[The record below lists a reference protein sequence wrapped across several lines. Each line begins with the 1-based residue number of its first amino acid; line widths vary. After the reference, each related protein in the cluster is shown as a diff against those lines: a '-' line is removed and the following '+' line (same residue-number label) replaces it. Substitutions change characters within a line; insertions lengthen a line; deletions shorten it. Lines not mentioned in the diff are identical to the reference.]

1 MNPIQKAIAKSD
13 KVVKQT
19 GIPCFIVKELVDVE
33 AYTAEKWSDKEFRK
47 KLSKDK
53 SRSLTTLRQ
62 RIKKYFVEASKVS

>member
-1 MNPIQKAIAKSD
+1 M
-13 KVVKQT
+13 KQT